1 MASILVIDDEPNMRA
16 ALERHLMAGGH
27 EVSVAGN
34 GAEAMEMVERR
45 PVDLV
50 ITDLYMPGMDG
61 VEFTIRL
68 RQGHPD
74 VKVIAISGGGWKNNA
89 EALELARRVGAHR
102 TLPKPFQQDE
112 LLATVDSVLERE

>member
-1 MASILVIDDEPNMRA
+1 
-16 ALERHLMAGGH
+16 
-27 EVSVAGN
+27 
-34 GAEAMEMVERR
+34 MVERR